1 MWDAAPSIVI
11 NGSTY
16 TGQVLAGASFT
27 FGASDLL
34 ANVQPPY
41 GRISIVNI
49 FGSRLPIDLNDSVT
63 VTVDNAEKTA
73 RRTLFT
79 GVITDISV
87 TLLPDNFPIYDLTV
101 VGRSQRYE
109 SRVIGEL
116 GFGEQ
121 YDAERFEDLVWAAT
135 GPAIDLISGT
145 INGQTGSI
153 NGYGNL
159 LGTATAS
166 PSTFA
171 IVVPLPPQAVNAGQA
186 IADFAQATSGWVWE
200 NRLGNLNFRP
210 FDALSATSFTLPQGA
225 IYLNGLQRVSTLTEL
240 YNDITILP
248 NENDLIQL
256 GDNYNAQ
263 DLTSQGDYGTR
274 SFQLTTQYRHGPGA
288 PYRWVEQGDYLL
300 GVFANNIEI
309 LDSLAVDVTSDD
321 LTNAVRNNLIE
332 CDMTQTVN
340 FTLPSDIFLGGTGSA
355 QIIGWQWTIA
365 DKILDLN
372 INLAKVA

>member
-1 MWDAAPSIVI
+1 MWDAEPSIVI

-27 FGASDLL
+27 FGNPDLL

-49 FGSRLPIDLNDSVT
+49 FGSRLLIDLNDSVT
-63 VTVDNAEKTA
+63 VSVDNAEKTA
-73 RRTLFT
+73 RRVLFT

-87 TLLPDNFPIYDLTV
+87 TLLPDNLPIYDLTV

-109 SRVIGEL
+109 SRIIGEL

-121 YDAERFEDLVWAAT
+121 YDATRFEDLVRAAT

-166 PSTFA
+166 PSTYA
-171 IVVPLPPQAVNAGQA
+171 IVVPLPAQAVNAGQA

-210 FDALSATSFTLPQGA
+210 FDALSATSFTVPQGA
-225 IYLNGLQRVSTLTEL
+225 IYLAGLQRVSTLTEL
-240 YNDITILP
+240 YNDITIFP

-256 GDNYNAQ
+256 GDSTNRQ
-263 DLTSQGDYGTR
+263 DLTSAADYGTR
-274 SFQLTTQYRHGPGA
+274 SFSLTTQYYHGPGA
-288 PYRWVEQGDYLL
+288 PYRWEEQADYLL
-300 GVFANNIEI
+300 DVFADNIEQ
-309 LDSLAVDVTSDD
+309 LDSLALDVTSDA
-321 LTNAVRNNLIE
+321 LTDAVRNNLIE